1 MNDHTSTSWSW
12 TDAAM
17 SAAAELGAL
26 ARVVVSYP
34 LRGLAAHTLGHVDDH
49 PVPVILVHGI
59 LGDPTNFTILR
70 RHLARHGIRRF
81 SSFAYRPRLDYQR
94 IARDLAAHVDA
105 VCRETGAEQVDIIGH
120 SLGGLVARYFVQTN
134 GARRVRRLVSLG
146 TPYLAHGNP
155 RQELAIFAANDVLVP
170 PPSDRTRRRMRIVPI
185 CGHLGLLTDARVLG
199 SIVRYLR
206 PPAWAA
212 DQMAGVAA

>member
-1 MNDHTSTSWSW
+1 MNDNASTSWSW

-26 ARVVVSYP
+26 ARVVASLP

-49 PVPVILVHGI
+49 PVPVVLVHGI
-59 LGDPTNFTILR
+59 MGDPTNFTILR

-81 SSFAYRPRLDYQR
+81 SSFVYRPRLDYQR
-94 IARDLAAHVDA
+94 IARDLAAHVET
-105 VCRETGAEQVDIIGH
+105 VCRETGATQVDIIGH
-120 SLGGLVARYFVQTN
+120 SLGGLVARYFVQTG
-134 GARRVRRLVSLG
+134 GAGRVRRLVSLG

-155 RQELAIFAANDVLVP
+155 RQELAIFAADDVLVP
-170 PPSDRTRRRMRIVPI
+170 PPTDGARRRMRIVPI
-185 CGHLGLLTDARVLG
+185 CGHLGLLTDGRVLG
-199 SIVRYLR
+199 AIVRYLS

-212 DQMAGVAA
+212 DQMADVAA